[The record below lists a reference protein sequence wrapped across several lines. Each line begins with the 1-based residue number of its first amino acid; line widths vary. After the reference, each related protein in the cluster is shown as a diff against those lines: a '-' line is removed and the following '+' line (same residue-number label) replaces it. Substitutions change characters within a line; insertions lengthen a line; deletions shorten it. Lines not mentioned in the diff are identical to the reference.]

1 MRTVAVKLASRF
13 YADETV
19 LEVLMSMPGIYNA
32 YVDGNTAFL
41 EVDEAVV
48 RPGEAVRMLMDLGYE
63 LVLPHFVFAVKKGD
77 PWRVK
82 DLVEKDLPPYVV
94 AAFFDVSS
102 RLAYVV
108 TLPDVSAE
116 EAERYLAERGLRAE
130 LVNTYQGPV
139 RLSFG

>member
-1 MRTVAVKLASRF
+1 
-13 YADETV
+13 
-19 LEVLMSMPGIYNA
+19 
-32 YVDGNTAFL
+32 
-41 EVDEAVV
+41 
-48 RPGEAVRMLMDLGYE
+48 LMDLGYE

-116 EAERYLAERGLRAE
+116 DAARYLAERGLRAE

>member
-13 YADETV
+13 YADEAV
-19 LEVLMSMPGIYNA
+19 
-32 YVDGNTAFL
+32 L
-41 EVDEAVV
+41 EVDEAAVK
-48 RPGEAVRMLMDLGYE
+48 PGEAVRMLMDLGYE

-82 DLVEKDLPPYVV
+82 DLVEKDLLPHVV
-94 AAFFDVSS
+94 ATFFDVSS

-116 EAERYLAERGLRAE
+116 EAARYLAERGLHAE
-130 LVNTYQGPV
+130 LVNTYQGPD

>member
-1 MRTVAVKLASRF
+1 
-13 YADETV
+13 
-19 LEVLMSMPGIYNA
+19 
-32 YVDGNTAFL
+32 
-41 EVDEAVV
+41 
-48 RPGEAVRMLMDLGYE
+48 
-63 LVLPHFVFAVKKGD
+63 
-77 PWRVK
+77 
-82 DLVEKDLPPYVV
+82 V

-116 EAERYLAERGLRAE
+116 EAAEYLAERGLRAE

>member
-32 YVDGNTAFL
+32 YVDGDMAVL
-41 EVDEAVV
+41 EVDEAAVK
-48 RPGEAVRMLMDLGYE
+48 PGEAVRMLMDLGYE

-82 DLVEKDLPPYVV
+82 DLVEKDLPPYV
-94 AAFFDVSS
+94 AAPFFDVSS

-116 EAERYLAERGLRAE
+116 EAAGYLAERGLRAE